1 MTRNTL
7 HDIHV
12 WLSLPL
18 GILITLIC
26 LSGATLVFKNEIRN
40 ALGMPRVEAHH
51 NVKKAVAKP
60 LAEQS
65 RVHKHKHKAADAPH
79 GTTRKRDFF
88 SYVTRFHTS
97 FYLGVAGRWIV
108 TYTTVA
114 FVIVLVSG
122 VWMVW
127 PRSRKQ
133 WRQRFAVVVNKTR
146 HKLFY
151 DLHVSLGF
159 WTLVWILAIAITG
172 AAIGLHLVPKGTAWM
187 TAFHE
192 IHVGKWG
199 GIATK
204 VITFTASIIGAS
216 LPITGYWLYFKK
228 RAMKRKTQK

>member
-65 RVHKHKHKAADAPH
+65 SVHKHKHKAADAPH

-127 PRSRKQ
+127 SRSRKQ